1 MKQIKFTRINESYN
15 SGDILKYKNAKYLFD
30 KTIAMWR
37 QAFKK
42 MKDDELEVFMKE
54 ISDWSKDYR

>member
-1 MKQIKFTRINESYN
+1 
-15 SGDILKYKNAKYLFD
+15 
-30 KTIAMWR
+30 MWR